1 MRVIW
6 LSANKFGNE
15 LLKTAVD
22 IKELDIVAIITL
34 SIQSKTTMY
43 DGVDRKKW
51 QGFGI
56 PVYETT
62 DINQDL
68 DLIRSLNPDLIVMC
82 GWRQILN
89 SELIKLP
96 KKGIIGFHPTM
107 LPFGR
112 GGAPIINSIL
122 LGLES
127 SGLTMFYV
135 DEGKDSGDII
145 GQEPFHITNND
156 YAEDIYN
163 KIIGCGRI
171 LVRKY
176 LPLIALGNAP
186 RVPQSEDKAE
196 YLPSVSYKDNEIILG
211 QDDPEVV
218 MKKIRA
224 FSKPYRG
231 AFIRIGNKK
240 IVIWKADLVDD

>member
-1 MRVIW
+1 VRTIW
-6 LSANKFGNE
+6 LSANEFGNE

-22 IKELDIVAIITL
+22 FKELDIVAIITL
-34 SIQSKTTMY
+34 SSQSKTTMY
-43 DGVDRKKW
+43 DGVSKEKW

-62 DINQDL
+62 DINCEL
-68 DLIRSLNPDLIVMC
+68 DLIRSLNPDVIIMC
-82 GWRQILN
+82 GWRQILKP
-89 SELIKLP
+89 ELIELP
-96 KKGIIGFHPTM
+96 KKGVVGFHPTM

-135 DEGKDSGDII
+135 DGGKDSGDII
-145 GQEPFHITNND
+145 GQEPFHITSSD

-163 KIIGCGRI
+163 KIIDCGRI

-186 RVPQSEDKAE
+186 RVPQLEDKAE
-196 YLPSVSYKDNEIILG
+196 YLPPVSYVDNEIIPD

-218 MKKIRA
+218 MRKIRA

-231 AFIRIGNKK
+231 AFIRVRNKK

>member
-1 MRVIW
+1 MRAIW

-15 LLKTAVD
+15 LLKTTVD
-22 IKELDIVAIITL
+22 IKELDVVAIITL
-34 SIQSKTTMY
+34 NNQSKTIMY
-43 DGVDRKKW
+43 DGVSKEKW
-51 QGFGI
+51 QEFGV
-56 PVYETT
+56 PVYETI
-62 DINQDL
+62 DINRDL
-68 DLIRSLNPDLIVMC
+68 DLIRSLNPDVIIMC
-82 GWRQILN
+82 GWRQILKP
-89 SELIKLP
+89 ELIKLP

-135 DEGKDSGDII
+135 DGGKDSGDII
-145 GQEPFHITNND
+145 GQETFHITNND
-156 YAEDIYN
+156 YAEDVYN
-163 KIIGCGRI
+163 KIIDCGRI

-186 RVPQSEDKAE
+186 RVPQLEEEAE
-196 YLPSVSYKDNEIILG
+196 YLPLVSYMDNEIILD

-218 MKKIRA
+218 MRKIRA

-231 AFIRIGNKK
+231 AFIRMRNKK
-240 IVIWKADLVDD
+240 IIIWKADLVDD